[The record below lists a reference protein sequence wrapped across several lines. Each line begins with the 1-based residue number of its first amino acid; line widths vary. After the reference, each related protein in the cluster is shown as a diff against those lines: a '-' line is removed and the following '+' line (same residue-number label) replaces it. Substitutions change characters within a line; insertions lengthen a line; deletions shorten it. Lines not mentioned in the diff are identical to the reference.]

1 MSLIGKLFDVTI
13 IGTEPAGLVAG
24 SLLVKRGFSV
34 LVIEVESQKLQV
46 KRDGYTLTAFPG
58 LFFGFGQGQIF
69 ADIFTELGIPFLE
82 KKRFSLAEPAYQV
95 VMPDVRLD
103 VHQGRDELFKLL
115 QDEFGADASSIM
127 SILGEVDRYSSVV
140 RSLLKQD
147 VVFPAYSLR
156 ERYRLNRAC
165 GSLGADFKDGS
176 RMDFNEFLQGY
187 PLTPK
192 GRSFL
197 EAQFHFLSP
206 VHPDNPSL
214 FFAAFVLAW
223 TNKGIF
229 KVEGGL
235 KVLED
240 ICKERISSY
249 RGVLHRTN
257 EIEHIDFG
265 RINEIKLPDTK
276 EPVRTRKFLVST
288 NIEQFFSRFSPKHV
302 KGSFGEK
309 VALPAHTLHRFTLYI
324 AIDANV
330 VPVGMDENVILLV
343 DPNQAPREGNAIF
356 VSLSPAESP
365 EYAPLG
371 KRLIAATTLV
381 SPEKGEITPQLAR
394 RFSDKI
400 VEALREMIPFLDDF
414 TQFIAYDESYSLYQA
429 TRRQSFQPVID
440 PEDRFGIGCLPNRTP
455 LDEVYYA
462 GKATLPG
469 LGMEGEGISALT
481 AVNLLTKQLKK

>member
-46 KRDGYTLTAFPG
+46 KRDGFTLTAFPG

-69 ADIFTELGIPFLE
+69 SDIFTELGIPFLE

-115 QDEFGADASSIM
+115 QDEFGPDASSIM

-140 RSLLKQD
+140 RGLLKQD
-147 VVFPAYSLR
+147 VVFPAYGIR

-165 GSLGADFKDGS
+165 GSLGDDFKEGS

-192 GRSFL
+192 GRAFL
-197 EAQFHFLSP
+197 ESQFHLLSP

-249 RGVLHRTN
+249 RGVLHRTTD
-257 EIEHIDFG
+257 IESIDFG
-265 RINEIKLPDTK
+265 RISEIKLPETK
-276 EPVRTRKFLVST
+276 EPVRTKKFLVST
-288 NIEQFFSRFSPKHV
+288 NIEQFYSRFSPKHV
-302 KGSFGEK
+302 KGSFREK
-309 VALPAHTLHRFTLYI
+309 VTLPAHNLHRFTLYV
-324 AIDANV
+324 AVDANV
-330 VPVGMDENVILLV
+330 IPVGMDENVILLME
-343 DPNQAPREGNAIF
+343 PEKELRNGNSVF

-365 EYAPLG
+365 EYAPKG

-381 SPEKGEITPQLAR
+381 QAESGELSPQDAR
-394 RFSDKI
+394 RLSDKI
-400 VEALREMIPFLDDF
+400 MDALRDMIPFLDDF
-414 TQFIAYDESYSLYQA
+414 TQFVAYDESYALYQA
-429 TRRQSFQPVID
+429 TRRQTFQPVID
-440 PEDRFGIGCLPNRTP
+440 PEDRFGIGCLANRTP
-455 LDEVYYA
+455 IDEVFYA

-481 AVNLLTKQLKK
+481 AANMLTKTLQK